1 MTPATRPPDLLEGQ
15 RDKPAIAQL
24 FANWQAK
31 ADGNSRKPAESRA
44 KSRRIL
50 ERSIRRALLWGFLF
64 FAGVQVALAIAMEE
78 RYPELRDPEYGYK
91 LAELRCRLAEAPDRP
106 LFLAMGSSRTLNGF
120 APSLL
125 ANPVRPVPA
134 VLFNFGLTAAGPL
147 RELLCTQ
154 RLLEQGIRPRWLV
167 IEIMPPFLSINNF
180 WKVEKND
187 AYGRLSWADLQ
198 WLRPYANDPWAVY
211 PEWLGGRALACW
223 SQRFCILNRCAPDWC
238 PRASAINGFLRGVDG
253 SGWLANAVHQ
263 VDADQFARGLAE
275 ARLEYPEPLM
285 GSFHVAA
292 EPDRAL
298 HELLALCRRENIIP
312 LLLIMPEG
320 SIFQSWYLAQTKTCL
335 QQYLARLAMEYDV
348 PVVDARA
355 WVPDSGFMDSHH
367 LTLDGAAV
375 FSARFERSV
384 LRPLVEGRRPTA
396 DLIEYPSM
404 PKTRPAQT
412 RTPCP

>member
-1 MTPATRPPDLLEGQ
+1 MTPATRPPDLLESQ

-31 ADGNSRKPAESRA
+31 ADGSPRKPAKSRA

-50 ERSIRRALLWGFLF
+50 ARSIRCALLWGFLF

-91 LAELRCRLAEAPDRP
+91 LAELRCRLAETPGRP

-120 APSLL
+120 APPLL
-125 ANPVRPVPA
+125 ANPARPVPA

-154 RLLEQGIRPRWLV
+154 RLLQQGIRPRWLV

-180 WKVEKND
+180 WKVEKSD

-198 WLRPYANDPWAVY
+198 LLRSYANDPWAAY

-223 SQRFCILNRCAPDWC
+223 SQRFCILHRCAPDWC
-238 PRASAINGFLRGVDG
+238 PRASAINGFLRGVDA

-263 VDADQFARGLAE
+263 VDAEQFARGLAE

-285 GSFHVAA
+285 GSFHIAA
-292 EPDRAL
+292 EPDLAL
-298 HELLALCRRENIIP
+298 RELLALCRRENITP

-320 SIFQSWYLAQTKTCL
+320 NIFQSWYPAQAKACL

-384 LRPLVEGRRPTA
+384 LRPLLEGRRPTA
-396 DLIEYPSM
+396 DLIE
-404 PKTRPAQT
+404 
-412 RTPCP
+412 